1 MNPGLAAT
9 GAVLARGVRAAGE
22 WCLSIALPR
31 ICAGCGGLAR
41 RDSSLCDA
49 CREICLQGSSAR
61 PALPEGVAR
70 LHRGPEL
77 QGAVRRLVH
86 GLKYEAHRCAA
97 RDLVDLFL
105 ASSSWSAPE
114 GGVLVPVPITHAR
127 RRERGYNQAEVLA
140 WELSRRTGIPVQS
153 DFLARTRFRGS
164 QTRRDAVER
173 REALAGMFGPSSGFD
188 ARRTP
193 ILVDD
198 VLTTGATLS
207 ACAAVCLHGGVPE
220 VHGACMVWAGEA

>member
-1 MNPGLAAT
+1 MSPLAAT
-9 GAVLARGVRAAGE
+9 GAALARGARVAGE

-31 ICAGCGGLAR
+31 ICAGCGCLASE
-41 RDSSLCDA
+41 DSALCEP
-49 CREICLQGSSAR
+49 CREACLVRSGAD
-61 PALPEGVAR
+61 AMVPEGVAR

-77 QGAVRRLVH
+77 QGTVRRLVH
-86 GLKYEAHRCAA
+86 GLKYESHRRAA

-105 ASSSWSAPE
+105 QSSGWSAAP
-114 GGVLVPVPITHAR
+114 GSVLVPVPITHAR

-140 WELSRRTGIPVQS
+140 WELSRRSGVPVRA

-164 QTRRDAVER
+164 QTRRGAIER
-173 REALAGMFGPSSGFD
+173 REALAGMFGPSTGFD
-188 ARRTP
+188 ATKIP

-207 ACAAVCLHGGVPE
+207 ACAAACLHGGVPE